1 MEDELYIKNIKDFK
15 MAFFNLQNIKIS
27 AVASAVP
34 TEKVKVESFS
44 DRFGIEYIEKFMES
58 TGVLEFRRTKKYQT
72 ASDLA
77 YVAAEHI
84 IKKKDIDRDS
94 IGAIVF
100 IAHSTDYRRPATAC
114 VLHKRLGLNKYC
126 AAFDIGLACSAVP
139 YGLYTLGSM
148 MECSDVKRA
157 LLLVGETPNKITNP
171 QDKSSTMLIGEGGG
185 AFLLEKDFGE
195 CELKGVT
202 GMCKSDGNGYRAI
215 ILPGGGFRN
224 PDAPKN
230 VFEWADGNK
239 RSLYDVTMQGD
250 DVFSFTISSV
260 PRTIK
265 EYLALINSDIN
276 SFDCLAFH
284 QANKFIL
291 NLLCKKLKG
300 DMNKMPLCLNKYG
313 NTSAASIPLLLSDTY
328 GDCTD
333 NRIINTLMSGF
344 GVGLSWGVCSA
355 KLSIGDILPVI
366 ETDEIF
372 EEGII
377 NSPEDYYRL

>member
-1 MEDELYIKNIKDFK
+1 
-15 MAFFNLQNIKIS
+15 MAFFNLKNIKIS

-34 TEKVKVESFS
+34 TEIVKVDSFS
-44 DRFGIEYIEKFMES
+44 DRFGKDYIEKFMES
-58 TGVLEFRRTKKYQT
+58 TGVREFRKTKNNQT

-77 YVAAEHI
+77 YAAAEHI
-84 IKKKDIDRDS
+84 IEYKNIDRDS

-114 VLHKRLGLNKYC
+114 VLHKRLGLSKNC

-139 YGLYTLGSM
+139 YGLYALGSM
-148 MECSDVKRA
+148 MECSDAKRT
-157 LLLVGETPNKITNP
+157 LLLVGETPHKITNP
-171 QDKSSTMLIGEGGG
+171 LDKSSTMLIGEGGG
-185 AFLLEKDFGE
+185 AFLLEKDLE
-195 CELKGVT
+195 ESELKGVT

-224 PDAPKN
+224 PDAPKT
-230 VFEWADGNK
+230 VFDWADGNK

-265 EYLALINSDIN
+265 EYLSHINSDIN
-276 SFDCLAFH
+276 SYDCLAFH

-291 NLLCKKLKG
+291 SLLCKKLKG
-300 DMNKMPLCLNKYG
+300 DINKMPLCLNKYG

-328 GDCTD
+328 GNFSDH
-333 NRIINTLMSGF
+333 RIVNVLMSGF

-355 KLSIGDILPVI
+355 KLDVKDILPVI

-377 NSPEDYYRL
+377 NSPEDYYSL

>member
-1 MEDELYIKNIKDFK
+1 
-15 MAFFNLQNIKIS
+15 MAFFNLKNIKIS

-34 TEKVKVESFS
+34 TEIVKVESFAE
-44 DRFGIEYIEKFMES
+44 RFGKEYIEKFVES
-58 TGVLEFRRTKKYQT
+58 TGVHEFRRTKKNQT

-77 YVAAEHI
+77 YAAANNI
-84 IKKKDIDRDS
+84 IQHKNIDRAS

-114 VLHKRLGLNKYC
+114 VLHKRLGLDKNC

-139 YGLYTLGSM
+139 YGLYSLGSM

-157 LLLVGETPNKITNP
+157 LLLVGETPHKITNP
-171 QDKSSTMLIGEGGG
+171 LDKSSTLLIGEGGG
-185 AFLLEKDFGE
+185 AFLLEKDLE
-195 CELKGVT
+195 ANELKGVK
-202 GMCKSDGNGYRAI
+202 GICKSDGDGYRAI

-224 PDAPKN
+224 PDAPKT

-265 EYLALINSDIN
+265 EFLLKINCDIN
-276 SFDCLAFH
+276 SYDCLAFH

-291 NLLCKKLKG
+291 NLLCKKLKA
-300 DMNKMPLCLNKYG
+300 DVDKMPLILNKYG
-313 NTSAASIPLLLSDTY
+313 NTSAASIPLVLSETY
-328 GDCTD
+328 G
-333 NRIINTLMSGF
+333 NSSEHHIANVLMSGF

-355 KLSIGDILPVI
+355 KFDIKDILPVI

-377 NSPEDYYRL
+377 NSPEDYYSL

>member
-1 MEDELYIKNIKDFK
+1 
-15 MAFFNLQNIKIS
+15 MAFFNLKNIKIS
-27 AVASAVP
+27 AVASTVP
-34 TEKVKVESFS
+34 TEIVRVESYTEQ
-44 DRFGIEYIEKFMES
+44 FGKEYIEKFIES
-58 TGVLEFRRTKKYQT
+58 TGVHEFRKTKKNQT

-84 IKKKDIDRDS
+84 IQHKNIDRLS
-94 IGAIVF
+94 ISAIVF

-114 VLHKRLGLNKYC
+114 VLHKRLGLSKNC

-148 MECSDVKRA
+148 MECSDVERA
-157 LLLVGETPNKITNP
+157 LLLVGETPHKITNP
-171 QDKSSTMLIGEGGG
+171 LDKSSTMLIGEGGG
-185 AFLLEKDFGE
+185 AFLLEKDLE
-195 CELKGVT
+195 KNELKGVT
-202 GMCKSDGNGYRAI
+202 GICKSDGNGYRAI

-224 PDAPKN
+224 PDAPKT

-250 DVFSFTISSV
+250 DVFSFSISSV

-265 EYLALINSDIN
+265 EYLSLTNSDIT

-300 DMNKMPLCLNKYG
+300 DVNKMPLCLSKYG

-328 GDCTD
+328 GNSSD
-333 NRIINTLMSGF
+333 NRIVNVLMSGF
-344 GVGLSWGVCSA
+344 GVGLSWGVCAA
-355 KLSIGDILPVI
+355 KLNVEDILPVI

-372 EEGII
+372 KEGII
-377 NSPEDYYRL
+377 NSPEDYYKL